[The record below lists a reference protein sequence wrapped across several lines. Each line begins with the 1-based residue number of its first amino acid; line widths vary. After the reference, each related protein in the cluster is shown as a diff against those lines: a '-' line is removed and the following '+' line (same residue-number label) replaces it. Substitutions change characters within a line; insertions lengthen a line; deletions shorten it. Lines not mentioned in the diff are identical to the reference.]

1 MLLSLFNL
9 NMTSKNAKTCQK
21 VELPQ
26 LQLMRDKF
34 APALVERAG
43 RLNLHGRLATA
54 LSAWNTELSE
64 APWGSDGEDLP
75 SKSVS
80 HPNAK

>member
-1 MLLSLFNL
+1 
-9 NMTSKNAKTCQK
+9 
-21 VELPQ
+21 
-26 LQLMRDKF
+26 MRDKF

-64 APWGSDGEDLP
+64 AAWGSDGEDLP
-75 SKSVS
+75 SKSA